1 MIQISEN
8 LCRITCCKSA
18 TTLPFDVCRDPID
31 GALPPEFRSRSDRNT
46 AATVTASDALYVLSA
61 AVGSVPCELCLCDVD
76 DSGAVTA
83 VYALATL
90 QSAIGLDVEL
100 ICPACLGA

>member
-1 MIQISEN
+1 LQGFG
-8 LCRITCCKSA
+8 R
-18 TTLPFDVCRDPID
+18 
-31 GALPPEFRSRSDRNT
+31 RSDQGT
-46 AATVTASDALYVLSA
+46 AATVTASDALYILSA
-61 AVGSVPCELCLCDVD
+61 AVGTVSCELCLCDVD

-83 VYALATL
+83 VDALETL